1 MKTSFPNISPI
12 PGLLQRPGLDHDPIK
27 PGMLATLLRHGEVE
41 VMSYPIPAGA
51 GALIDRHATLMVR
64 TTIGDPTT
72 LKEVPI
78 KAEFTF
84 IPCPTN
90 TATGS
95 NTNKRAL
102 VGLKRPN

>member
-27 PGMLATLLRHGEVE
+27 PGMFATLLRHGEVE
-41 VMSYPIPAGA
+41 VMSYPIPAEA

-72 LKEVPI
+72 LKEIPL
-78 KAEFTF
+78 KALAVYE
-84 IPCPTN
+84 P
-90 TATGS
+90 G
-95 NTNKRAL
+95 RAPL
-102 VGLKRPN
+102 A